1 MSGLSEKE
9 LMSELRGKLEQ
20 EAAEDSFS
28 GAVLIARNG
37 APIFAEAYGLADR
50 ERATGNT
57 VQTRF
62 RLGSINKMFTG
73 VATLQLVAGGKLRL
87 DDPLGKYLTDF
98 PQKEVATKVTVEH
111 LLNHTSGTGDIFGP
125 EFDARRMQLRTLSDF
140 AKLQED
146 KGLRFEP
153 GTRWEYSNYGFIL
166 LGVLTEKV
174 SGQTYYDYVRDHIY
188 LPAQMWSSGS
198 EPEDTFLPDRSIG
211 YTRAA
216 GTTLR
221 PSTGLLPDLRPNTES
236 LPYRGSSAGG
246 GYSTVYDLLS
256 FANAVQ
262 QNKLLPP
269 RFTEMLNTGKVETD
283 HSTQYGYGFEHHT
296 NNGAHWIGHTGGAI
310 GMNGDL
316 EFCPELGYTVVS
328 LANLDP
334 PSAGRIARF
343 ITTSLS
349 IK

>member
-9 LMSELRGKLEQ
+9 LISELRAKLEQ
-20 EAAEDSFS
+20 ETAEDSFS

-37 APIFAEAYGLADR
+37 APIFAEAHGLADR
-50 ERATGNT
+50 QRTIRNT

-73 VATLQLVAGGKLRL
+73 VATLQLVEAGKLRL

-98 PQKEVATKVTVEH
+98 PQKEVATKVTVEQ

-140 AKLQED
+140 AKLHED

-166 LGVLTEKV
+166 LGVLIEQV

-246 GYSTVYDLLS
+246 GYSTVHDLLN
-256 FANAVQ
+256 FANSAQ
-262 QNKLLPP
+262 QNKLLAH
-269 RFTEMLNTGKVETD
+269 RFTEMLRTSKVETD
-283 HSTQYGYGFEHHT
+283 HNTHYGYGFEHHT
-296 NNGAHWIGHTGGAI
+296 TNGVRWIGHTGGAI

-334 PSAGRIARF
+334 PSAGQISRF

>member
-1 MSGLSEKE
+1 MSGLSQKE
-9 LMSELRGKLEQ
+9 LISELRARLEQ
-20 EAAEDSFS
+20 ETTEDSFS

-50 ERATGNT
+50 ERVTRNT
-57 VQTRF
+57 VKTRF
-62 RLGSINKMFTG
+62 RLGSITKMFTG
-73 VATLQLVAGGKLRL
+73 VATLQLVEAGKVRL
-87 DDPLGKYLTDF
+87 DDPLGKYLSDF
-98 PQKEVATKVTVEH
+98 PQKEVATKVAVEH

-166 LGVLTEKV
+166 LGVLIEKV

-188 LPAQMWSSGS
+188 LPAQMWSSGA

-216 GTTLR
+216 GTTFR
-221 PSTGLLPDLRPNTES
+221 PSTGLLPYLRPNTES

-246 GYSTVYDLLS
+246 GYSTVHDLLG
-256 FANAVQ
+256 FTNAVQ
-262 QNKLLPP
+262 QSKLLPP
-269 RFTEMLNTGKVETD
+269 SLTEMLNTGKVETD
-283 HSTQYGYGFEHHT
+283 HSTHYGYGFEHYT

-343 ITTSLS
+343 IITSLS